1 MTLNIEEK
9 KSLSSYRLDKA
20 ERLLEDARLLLKEKR
35 WESSINRSYYAALSA
50 AKAAL
55 ILFGIDPKTHEG
67 VKTMVNKK
75 LVLDGLMPKDYGK
88 WFRGLM
94 LEREDVDYADYIT
107 IDSTDA
113 EEAFKSASNFIEK
126 IKSIITILNQQLSKI

>member
-9 KSLSSYRLDKA
+9 KTLSKYRLEKA
-20 ERLLEDARLLLKEKR
+20 ERLLDDARLLLKEGR

-67 VKTMVNKK
+67 IKTMVSKK
-75 LVLDGLMPKDYGK
+75 LVLDGLIPKEYGK
-88 WFRGLM
+88 WFRTL
-94 LEREDVDYADYIT
+94 LFEREDADYADYVT
-107 IDSTDA
+107 IDSSDA
-113 EEAFKSASNFIEK
+113 EDAVKNATRFIEK
-126 IKSIITILNQQLSKI
+126 IKEVINNLIKQLNQ

>member
-1 MTLNIEEK
+1 MTLSIEEK
-9 KSLSSYRLDKA
+9 KSLSRYRLEKA
-20 ERLLEDARLLLKEKR
+20 ERLLDDSRLLLKEGR

-75 LVLDGLMPKDYGK
+75 LIIEGLLPKEHGK
-88 WFRGLM
+88 WFRSLL
-94 LEREDVDYADYIT
+94 LEREDADYADYIT
-107 IDSTDA
+107 VDSSDA
-113 EEAFKSASNFIEK
+113 EEAYKNAFAFIEK
-126 IKSIITILNQQLSKI
+126 IKEVINVLIQQL